1 MSELKSHVTCEL
13 STLTNKTER
22 MSLNLLK
29 TVNAQE
35 ESVNKNVELLQ
46 QNISCLQKELI
57 SKNET
62 IKSLLE
68 VQSALIKS
76 INKSTVNGFKMP
88 RRTMEAQQ
96 NHPIP
101 TFYLNNQH
109 EHQDNHQFLRFRQH
123 LQFNLNNEQGKKHN
137 EQSSALA
144 KKSYMLV
151 TLAL

>member
-46 QNISCLQKELI
+46 QTISCLQKELI

-109 EHQDNHQFLRFRQH
+109 EHQDNHHHFGNIYKLI
-123 LQFNLNNEQGKKHN
+123 
-137 EQSSALA
+137 
-144 KKSYMLV
+144 
-151 TLAL
+151 